1 MNSRKP
7 DDVGKTRGANGG
19 RPTTKGSRG
28 VDRLLLRYVQR
39 DVRKAEEE
47 DTWRGRA
54 ACRERTTDRKQ
65 WKIKATKKFQQY
77 KN

>member
-7 DDVGKTRGANGG
+7 DDVGKTRDANGG

-39 DVRKAEEE
+39 DVRKAEEDE
-47 DTWRGRA
+47 EGKG
-54 ACRERTTDRKQ
+54 CL
-65 WKIKATKKFQQY
+65 
-77 KN
+77 